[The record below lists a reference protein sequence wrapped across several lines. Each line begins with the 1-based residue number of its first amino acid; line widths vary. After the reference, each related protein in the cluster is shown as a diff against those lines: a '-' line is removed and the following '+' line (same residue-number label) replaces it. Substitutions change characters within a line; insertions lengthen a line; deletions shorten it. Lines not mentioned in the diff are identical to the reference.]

1 MRQVPLKAQKC
12 LDRKLF
18 AKSDWAEKFTYL
30 IDSDSFSPVQTCL
43 FPTPATLILLAP
55 HPNHNVA
62 SFPIWT
68 LISFTFENN
77 FMTFWCARQDLEGE
91 FLIMLHYFIALAVRA
106 SSFDDFAAPLA
117 LITCDLALSK
127 HSGKNLLLDN
137 FDASAITSATSM
149 DIAVRC
155 SSRSSAMI
163 AKHMFS

>member
-18 AKSDWAEKFTYL
+18 AEQDWADEFTYL

-43 FPTPATLILLAP
+43 FPTPTTLILLAP

-68 LISFTFENN
+68 LIGFAFENN
-77 FMTFWCARQDLEGE
+77 FMAFWCSRRDLEGE
-91 FLIMLHYFIALAVRA
+91 FLIMLHHFIALAVRA
-106 SSFDDFAAPLA
+106 SSFDDFAAPLT

-127 HSGKNLLLDN
+127 HSGENLLLDN
-137 FDASAITSATSM
+137 LDASAIASTTSV

-155 SSRSSAMI
+155 SSRSSAMV